1 MAYSLLF
8 TVFVI
13 ATCGLIYELICSTIA
28 SYLLGDSVT
37 QFSIVIGIYLFSMGI
52 GSYLAK
58 YLKKNIIMYFIQVEL
73 LIGLIGGS
81 SAALLFVSFEFVE
94 YFRILLYSLIS
105 IIGILVGLEIPLLM
119 RILKDDFEFSDLVSK
134 VFAFDYIGALIASL
148 LFPLFLIPHLGL
160 IRSSFLFGVFNI
172 LVALWSIRL
181 FKNKI
186 PIHNKMQKF
195 ALFLLVLLLI
205 GFAYSE
211 RIMSLAESFHYPDKV
226 IYTKSSAYQRIVL
239 TSNGRDLRLFLN
251 GNLQF
256 SSGDEYRYH
265 EALVH
270 IGLAALN
277 QPKKVLVLG
286 GGDGLAVREILKYN
300 SIQKIILV
308 DLDPAITKLFIQ
320 QNTLAKLN
328 QNSLKSPKIQLI
340 TEDAFIWLQKNKTQK
355 FDFIIVDFP
364 DPSNYALG
372 KLYTNKFYTSLKA
385 VLEPSGFLVIQS
397 TSPYYAKKSF
407 WCIVKTLNS
416 VGLTT
421 APYHAYIPSFGEW
434 GYIIAGFKPFNLA
447 QKYPNNLKFINNKTA
462 HNLFDF
468 PADMKFEMNNLQIN
482 KLNNQALVHY
492 FEEEWSKV

>member
-1 MAYSLLF
+1 
-8 TVFVI
+8 
-13 ATCGLIYELICSTIA
+13 
-28 SYLLGDSVT
+28 
-37 QFSIVIGIYLFSMGI
+37 
-52 GSYLAK
+52 
-58 YLKKNIIMYFIQVEL
+58 
-73 LIGLIGGS
+73 
-81 SAALLFVSFEFVE
+81 
-94 YFRILLYSLIS
+94 
-105 IIGILVGLEIPLLM
+105 
-119 RILKDDFEFSDLVSK
+119 
-134 VFAFDYIGALIASL
+134 
-148 LFPLFLIPHLGL
+148 
-160 IRSSFLFGVFNI
+160 
-172 LVALWSIRL
+172 
-181 FKNKI
+181 
-186 PIHNKMQKF
+186 MQKF
-195 ALFLLVLLLI
+195 ALFLLVLLLV

-226 IYTKSSAYQRIVL
+226 IYTKSSVYQRIVL

-256 SSGDEYRYH
+256 SSRDEYRYH

-434 GYIIAGFKPFNLA
+434 GYIIAGFKLFNLA